1 MLLPSATA
9 LNRIFGEDLLDG
21 FFGEPFRGIRSYGYH
36 EAGGLMKTD
45 VKDQENSYELTI
57 SLPGV
62 AKENISAE
70 LKEGYLTI
78 SATTAGN
85 NDEKDKNDRYIRRER
100 YYGTAS
106 RSFYVGEEVTQEEIK
121 AKYENGL
128 LTLMVP
134 KKDGRQPEV
143 EERKYITI
151 EG

>member
-1 MLLPSATA
+1 MLLPSTTA

-21 FFGEPFRGIRSYGYH
+21 FFGEPFRGLRSYGYN

-45 VKDQENSYELTI
+45 VKDLEDSYELSV

-62 AKENISAE
+62 AKENIRAE

-78 SATTAGN
+78 SAATSGN

-100 YYGTAS
+100 YYGSAS
-106 RSFYVGEEVTQEEIK
+106 RSFYVGEEVSEEEIK

-128 LTLMVP
+128 LVLTVP
-134 KKDGRQPEV
+134 KKDARQPEV
-143 EERKYITI
+143 EEKKYITI